1 MSPWWRG
8 PLADHHHAAP
18 ILEVLLA
25 SISCSL
31 SAETLTVLLASLS
44 SFFKHLL
51 VPCPELLP
59 DTWSIIISTL
69 QRCNPEI
76 QRAVAEVW
84 AFVLRRCKGNVRE
97 AAVALIL
104 QDVETI
110 ADASAWM
117 FIYAFKVCPVSVPS
131 CFLN

>member
-1 MSPWWRG
+1 M
-8 PLADHHHAAP
+8 P

-25 SISCSL
+25 SLSRSL

-51 VPCPELLP
+51 APCPELLP

-69 QRCNPEI
+69 RRCNPEI
-76 QRAVAEVW
+76 QRAVADVW
-84 AFVLRRCKGNVRE
+84 AFVLRWCKGDVRE

-117 FIYAFKVCPVSVPS
+117 FIYAFKVCPASVPS